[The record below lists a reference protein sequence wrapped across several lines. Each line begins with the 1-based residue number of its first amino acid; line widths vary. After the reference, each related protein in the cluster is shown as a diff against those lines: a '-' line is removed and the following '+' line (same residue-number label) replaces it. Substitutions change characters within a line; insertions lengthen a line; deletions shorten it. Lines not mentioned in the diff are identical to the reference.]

1 MLLGWQLA
9 AGGLS
14 PTQQAVR
21 DSFQE
26 GGSITQALLV
36 LLAMIFAVLLLYL
49 LTLWSRWA
57 GQRRPA
63 RNPRQLFADVLSRL
77 GLPPQQRD
85 LLAKVA
91 SELNLKD
98 PTVILV
104 SPTLFDRHLEQ
115 WRAKQRR
122 SGQVRNYSRDRQLL
136 AQARR
141 VLFAASSPP

>member
-1 MLLGWQLA
+1 MPLGWQLA

-26 GGSITQALLV
+26 GGSIAQTLLV
-36 LLAMIFAVLLLYL
+36 FLAMICGVLLLYL
-49 LTLWSRWA
+49 LTLWSRKD
-57 GQRRPA
+57 GQRGSA

-77 GLPPQQRD
+77 KLSPEQRD
-85 LLAKVA
+85 VLVKVA
-91 SELNLKD
+91 SELNLND
-98 PTVILV
+98 PTAILV

-141 VLFAASSPP
+141 VLFAASSSP